1 MIEFKNVSK
10 EYPPN
15 LVKESKV
22 ALQNITFSV
31 KPGEFVTLCGRSG
44 AGKTT
49 ILKMISCEEKPS
61 SGVVMFDETNTLDV
75 KKSDAYLIRQKI
87 GFIFQD
93 YKLLAYKTVYEN
105 VAYALEAFDFNP
117 KLVRDEVM
125 QVLELVGLENKVN
138 CLPREL
144 SGGEKQRVSI
154 ARAILADK
162 KILILDEATSSLDSE
177 TEHEIQKDLHELM
190 KGRTSLIMAHRLST
204 IMSAD
209 MIVVIDGGKVV
220 QKGTHDELINQPGLY
235 KKLWNLQKG
244 G

>member
-22 ALQNITFSV
+22 ALQNISFTV

-61 SGVVMFDETNTLDV
+61 TGVIMFNDVNTLDV

-105 VAYALEAFDFNP
+105 VAYALEAFDFNER
-117 KLVRDEVM
+117 LVRDEVM

-154 ARAILADK
+154 ARALIHRPEIILADEPTGNLDPYHTREIV
-162 KILILDEATSSLDSE
+162 KILLKINESGSTV
-177 TEHEIQKDLHELM
+177 I
-190 KGRTSLIMAHRLST
+190 LST
-204 IMSAD
+204 HSRET
-209 MIVVIDGGKVV
+209 VNSLEKRVITLENGRIIRDEE
-220 QKGTHDELINQPGLY
+220 KGVFSL
-235 KKLWNLQKG
+235 
-244 G
+244 

>member
-22 ALQNITFSV
+22 ALQNISFTV

-49 ILKMISCEEKPS
+49 ILKMISCEEKPTT
-61 SGVVMFDETNTLDV
+61 GEVMFNDTNTLDV
-75 KKSDAYLIRQKI
+75 KKSDAYLVRQKI

-105 VAYALEAFDFNP
+105 VAYALEAFDFNE
-117 KLVRDEVM
+117 KLVRDEVI

-154 ARAILADK
+154 ARALIHRPEIILADEPTGNLDPYHTREIV
-162 KILILDEATSSLDSE
+162 KILLKINEAGSTV
-177 TEHEIQKDLHELM
+177 I
-190 KGRTSLIMAHRLST
+190 LST
-204 IMSAD
+204 HSRET
-209 MIVVIDGGKVV
+209 VNSLEKRVITLENGRIIRDEE
-220 QKGTHDELINQPGLY
+220 KGVFSL
-235 KKLWNLQKG
+235 
-244 G
+244 

>member
-22 ALQNITFSV
+22 ALQNISFTV

-49 ILKMISCEEKPS
+49 ILKMISCEEKPTT
-61 SGVVMFDETNTLDV
+61 GVVMFNDTNTLDV
-75 KKSDAYLIRQKI
+75 KKSDAYLVRQKI

-105 VAYALEAFDFNP
+105 VAYALEAFDFNE

-125 QVLELVGLENKVN
+125 QVLELVGLENKIN

-154 ARAILADK
+154 ARALIHRPEIILADEPTGNLDPYHTREIV
-162 KILILDEATSSLDSE
+162 KILLKINASGSTV
-177 TEHEIQKDLHELM
+177 I
-190 KGRTSLIMAHRLST
+190 LST
-204 IMSAD
+204 HSRET
-209 MIVVIDGGKVV
+209 VNSLEKRVITLENGRIIR
-220 QKGTHDELINQPGLY
+220 DEENGVFSL
-235 KKLWNLQKG
+235 
-244 G
+244 

>member
-22 ALQNITFSV
+22 ALQNITFTV

-61 SGVVMFDETNTLDV
+61 TGTVMFNDINTLDV
-75 KKSDAYLIRQKI
+75 NKSDAYLIRQKI

-93 YKLLAYKTVYEN
+93 YKLLSYKTVYEN

-117 KLVRDEVM
+117 RLVRDEVM
-125 QVLELVGLENKVN
+125 QVLELVGLENKIN

-154 ARAILADK
+154 ARALIHRPEIILADEPTGNLDPYHTREIV
-162 KILILDEATSSLDSE
+162 KILLKINESGSTV
-177 TEHEIQKDLHELM
+177 I
-190 KGRTSLIMAHRLST
+190 LST
-204 IMSAD
+204 HSRET
-209 MIVVIDGGKVV
+209 VNSLEKRVITLENGRIIRDEE
-220 QKGTHDELINQPGLY
+220 KGVFSL
-235 KKLWNLQKG
+235 
-244 G
+244 

>member
-22 ALQNITFSV
+22 ALQNINFTV

-49 ILKMISCEEKPS
+49 ILKMISCEEKPT
-61 SGVVMFDETNTLDV
+61 SGNVLFNDINTLDV
-75 KKSDAYLIRQKI
+75 KKSDAYLVRQKI

-117 KLVRDEVM
+117 RLVKDEVM
-125 QVLELVGLENKVN
+125 QVLELVGLESKIN
-138 CLPREL
+138 CLPKEL

-154 ARAILADK
+154 ARALIHRPEIILADEPTGNLDPYHTREII
-162 KILILDEATSSLDSE
+162 KILLKINESGSTVV
-177 TEHEIQKDLHELM
+177 
-190 KGRTSLIMAHRLST
+190 LST
-204 IMSAD
+204 HSRET
-209 MIVVIDGGKVV
+209 VNSLEKRVITLENGRIIR
-220 QKGTHDELINQPGLY
+220 DEENGVFSL
-235 KKLWNLQKG
+235 
-244 G
+244 

>member
-22 ALQNITFSV
+22 ALQNINFTV
-31 KPGEFVTLCGRSG
+31 KDGEFVTLCGRSG

-61 SGVVMFDETNTLDV
+61 TGTVVFNDINTLDV

-93 YKLLAYKTVYEN
+93 YKLLAYKTVFEN

-117 KLVRDEVM
+117 KLVKDEVM
-125 QVLELVGLENKVN
+125 QVLELVGLEGKIN
-138 CLPREL
+138 CLPKEL

-154 ARAILADK
+154 ARALIHRPEIILADEPTGNLDPYHTREII
-162 KILILDEATSSLDSE
+162 KILLKINESGSTV
-177 TEHEIQKDLHELM
+177 I
-190 KGRTSLIMAHRLST
+190 LST
-204 IMSAD
+204 HSRETVNALEKR
-209 MIVVIDGGKVV
+209 VITLENGRIIRDEE
-220 QKGTHDELINQPGLY
+220 KGVFSL
-235 KKLWNLQKG
+235 
-244 G
+244 

>member
-22 ALQNITFSV
+22 ALQNISFTV
-31 KPGEFVTLCGRSG
+31 KSGEFVTLCGRSG

-49 ILKMISCEEKPS
+49 ILKMISCEEKPTT
-61 SGVVMFDETNTLDV
+61 GEVMFNDTNTLDV
-75 KKSDAYLIRQKI
+75 KKSEAYLVRQKI

-105 VAYALEAFDFNP
+105 VAYALEAFDFNE
-117 KLVRDEVM
+117 KLVRDEVI

-154 ARAILADK
+154 ARALIHRPEIILADEPTGNLDPYHTREIV
-162 KILILDEATSSLDSE
+162 KILLKINESGSTV
-177 TEHEIQKDLHELM
+177 I
-190 KGRTSLIMAHRLST
+190 LST
-204 IMSAD
+204 HSRET
-209 MIVVIDGGKVV
+209 VNSLEKRVITLENGRIIRDEE
-220 QKGTHDELINQPGLY
+220 KGVFSL
-235 KKLWNLQKG
+235 
-244 G
+244 

>member
-22 ALQNITFSV
+22 ALQNINFSV
-31 KPGEFVTLCGRSG
+31 QPGEFVTLCGRSG

-61 SGVVMFDETNTLDV
+61 SGTVMFDDINTLDV

-105 VAYALEAFDFNP
+105 VAYALEAFDFNQ

-125 QVLELVGLENKVN
+125 QVLELVGLESKIN
-138 CLPREL
+138 CLPKEL

-154 ARAILADK
+154 ARALIHRPEIILADEPTGNLDPYHTREII
-162 KILILDEATSSLDSE
+162 KILLKINESGSTV
-177 TEHEIQKDLHELM
+177 I
-190 KGRTSLIMAHRLST
+190 LST
-204 IMSAD
+204 HSRETVNALEKR
-209 MIVVIDGGKVV
+209 VITLENGRIIRDEE
-220 QKGTHDELINQPGLY
+220 KGVFSL
-235 KKLWNLQKG
+235 
-244 G
+244 

>member
-22 ALQNITFSV
+22 ALQNISFTV

-49 ILKMISCEEKPS
+49 ILKMISCEEKPTT
-61 SGVVMFDETNTLDV
+61 GVVMFNDTNTLDV

-105 VAYALEAFDFNP
+105 VAYALEAFDFNE
-117 KLVRDEVM
+117 KLVKDEVM
-125 QVLELVGLENKVN
+125 QVLELVGLENKIN

-154 ARAILADK
+154 ARALIHRPEIILADEPTGNLDPYHTREIV
-162 KILILDEATSSLDSE
+162 KILLKINASGSTV
-177 TEHEIQKDLHELM
+177 I
-190 KGRTSLIMAHRLST
+190 LST
-204 IMSAD
+204 HSRET
-209 MIVVIDGGKVV
+209 VNSLEKRVITLENGRIIR
-220 QKGTHDELINQPGLY
+220 DEENGVFSL
-235 KKLWNLQKG
+235 
-244 G
+244 

>member
-22 ALQNITFSV
+22 ALQNISFTV

-49 ILKMISCEEKPS
+49 ILKMISCEEKPTT
-61 SGVVMFDETNTLDV
+61 GVVMFNDTNTLDV
-75 KKSDAYLIRQKI
+75 KKSDAYLVRQKI

-105 VAYALEAFDFNP
+105 VAYALEAFDFNE
-117 KLVRDEVM
+117 KLVRDEVI

-154 ARAILADK
+154 ARALIHRPEIILADEPTGNLDPYHTREIV
-162 KILILDEATSSLDSE
+162 KILLKINEAGSTV
-177 TEHEIQKDLHELM
+177 I
-190 KGRTSLIMAHRLST
+190 LST
-204 IMSAD
+204 HSRET
-209 MIVVIDGGKVV
+209 VNSLEKRVITLENGRIIRDEE
-220 QKGTHDELINQPGLY
+220 KGVFSL
-235 KKLWNLQKG
+235 
-244 G
+244 

>member
-22 ALQNITFSV
+22 ALQNISFTV

-61 SGVVMFDETNTLDV
+61 SGIVMFNDINTLDV

-93 YKLLAYKTVYEN
+93 YKLLAYKTVFEN

-117 KLVRDEVM
+117 KLVKDEVM
-125 QVLELVGLENKVN
+125 QVLELVGLEGKIN
-138 CLPREL
+138 CLPKEL

-154 ARAILADK
+154 ARALIHRPEIILADEPTGNLDPYHTREII
-162 KILILDEATSSLDSE
+162 KILLKINESGSTV
-177 TEHEIQKDLHELM
+177 I
-190 KGRTSLIMAHRLST
+190 LST
-204 IMSAD
+204 HSRETVNALEKR
-209 MIVVIDGGKVV
+209 VITLENGRIIRDEE
-220 QKGTHDELINQPGLY
+220 KGVFSL
-235 KKLWNLQKG
+235 
-244 G
+244 

>member
-22 ALQNITFSV
+22 ALQNISFTV

-49 ILKMISCEEKPS
+49 VLKMISCEEKPTT
-61 SGVVMFDETNTLDV
+61 GVVMFNDTNTLDV
-75 KKSDAYLIRQKI
+75 KKSDAYLVRQKI

-105 VAYALEAFDFNP
+105 VAYALEAFDFNE

-125 QVLELVGLENKVN
+125 QVLELVGLENKIN
-138 CLPREL
+138 CLPKEL

-154 ARAILADK
+154 ARALIHRPEIILADEPTGNLDPYHTREIV
-162 KILILDEATSSLDSE
+162 KILLKINASGSTV
-177 TEHEIQKDLHELM
+177 I
-190 KGRTSLIMAHRLST
+190 LST
-204 IMSAD
+204 HSRET
-209 MIVVIDGGKVV
+209 VNSLEKRVITLENGRIIR
-220 QKGTHDELINQPGLY
+220 DEENGVFSL
-235 KKLWNLQKG
+235 
-244 G
+244 

>member
-22 ALQNITFSV
+22 ALQNINFSV
-31 KPGEFVTLCGRSG
+31 KAGEFVTLCGRSG

-61 SGVVMFDETNTLDV
+61 TGVVMFDETNTLDV

-105 VAYALEAFDFNP
+105 VAYALEAFDFNER
-117 KLVRDEVM
+117 LVRDEVM
-125 QVLELVGLENKVN
+125 QVLELVGLENKIN

-154 ARAILADK
+154 ARALIHRPEIILADEPTGNLDPYHTREIV
-162 KILILDEATSSLDSE
+162 KILLKINESGSTV
-177 TEHEIQKDLHELM
+177 I
-190 KGRTSLIMAHRLST
+190 LST
-204 IMSAD
+204 HSRET
-209 MIVVIDGGKVV
+209 VNSLEKRVITLENGRIIRDEE
-220 QKGTHDELINQPGLY
+220 KGVFSL
-235 KKLWNLQKG
+235 
-244 G
+244 